1 MNNKSNGILPIDD
14 NTLQLPRKK
23 HPTPSI
29 DEDLVERAALK
40 TKQSSGQSG
49 LDADGWRRV
58 LAFNSYGTVNSDF
71 RKVFAEFIKRFALK
85 RCK

>member
-1 MNNKSNGILPIDD
+1 MMNNKSNGILPIDD

-23 HPTPSI
+23 HPTPST

-49 LDADGWRRV
+49 LDADG
-58 LAFNSYGTVNSDF
+58 
-71 RKVFAEFIKRFALK
+71 
-85 RCK
+85 

>member
-1 MNNKSNGILPIDD
+1 MHCLQLLKSSLLARVLKLMMNNKSNGILPIDD

-49 LDADGWRRV
+49 LDADG
-58 LAFNSYGTVNSDF
+58 
-71 RKVFAEFIKRFALK
+71 
-85 RCK
+85 